1 MIEIPS
7 VMNNTLRRKRAADY
21 LSAIVDTVKSDSI
34 VARLEDLAKGNV
46 PTCGKPKEAQG

>member
-7 VMNNTLRRKRAADY
+7 IMNISLRKKRAADY

-34 VARLEDLAKGNV
+34 VARLEDLAKGNC
-46 PTCGKPKEAQG
+46 PTCGKPNEAQG